1 MELLP
6 VEGFGLI
13 WGVGRLSDF
22 FVLWSSFVSTALV
35 AGPSEIAVVDMVG
48 LVAKNNKTIKICTP
62 AEQQRRH
69 NVHTALGDQ
78 TIIPC

>member
-22 FVLWSSFVSTALV
+22 FVLFDIKSSFVSTALVLLVV
-35 AGPSEIAVVDMVG
+35 AGPSEIAVVDMVV
-48 LVAKNNKTIKICTP
+48 LV
-62 AEQQRRH
+62 
-69 NVHTALGDQ
+69 VS
-78 TIIPC
+78 

>member
-48 LVAKNNKTIKICTP
+48 LV
-62 AEQQRRH
+62 
-69 NVHTALGDQ
+69 VS
-78 TIIPC
+78 

>member
-22 FVLWSSFVSTALV
+22 FVLFDIKSSFVSTALVLLVV
-35 AGPSEIAVVDMVG
+35 AGPSEIAVVDMD
-48 LVAKNNKTIKICTP
+48 NMDNK
-62 AEQQRRH
+62 Q
-69 NVHTALGDQ
+69 
-78 TIIPC
+78 